1 MANIKAIKFFNN
13 LFPNEQNN
21 LNNNNFVGL
30 EEKIKLEFS
39 LQNVKGTYSIR
50 ANLLDN
56 KLNGYDSEQ
65 KKSQSNN
72 TITFENFFVCDYF
85 FEREQKI
92 KIIIYRKKQT
102 FFVETTLG
110 CIIGSRNSTFSRQYD
125 GKETLVIKAEKMGKN
140 DTCVEFKFT
149 LKENGMDSNYFV
161 KNNKIIYVISNKD
174 KKLYSSESIGNNG
187 QFNNVKIPCFLLE
200 PFYTVSFYNNNKLIS
215 NFNKSMEDIKKNP
228 NCLQMKMPMNNNNL
242 LFLYDNSE
250 VKENFT
256 FLDFLAA
263 GVRIGLSI
271 GIDFTGSNGHPLDEG
286 TLHCLKGKK
295 PSDYERAIR
304 ACGNI
309 VAYYDY
315 DQLFPVFGFGAIINS
330 SPIKEASMCFN
341 LNFEQNPDIYTVEN
355 IVKVYHDCI
364 QKDKLTFAGPTEFA
378 PIINQVISKIRNNL
392 LEYHILM
399 ILTDG
404 VIDDLQA
411 TIDALVEG
419 SFLPLSV
426 IIIGIGNA
434 DFKKMEILDG
444 DDVPLISSTGKKR
457 MRDLVQFVPFSK
469 FENDEN
475 KLSMEVLEEIPRQIV
490 DYYTF
495 NNYNPEKIRY
505 LLSQNIQNLP
515 QNLYQPQN
523 LYPPQNPNQPQNFYP
538 PQNPNQPQN
547 FYPPQNPNQ
556 PQNFYQPQNPNQ
568 PQNLYPPQNPN
579 QPQNLYPP
587 QNPNQPQN
595 FYPPQNPSQPQNPN
609 QPGEK
614 YPQQFDFEKADFN
627 FNNIPT
633 TESILMKPKDNINNI
648 NVPEIHVSIQK
659 TNEQNYNN
667 QPPLDN
673 PFYNN
678 NYSNLRPNENPFS
691 NDNNNNNKNDNN
703 FSIFDN

>member
-13 LFPNEQNN
+13 LFPNEKKI
-21 LNNNNFVGL
+21 LNNNNYENL
-30 EEKIKLEFS
+30 KEKIKLEFF
-39 LQNVKGTYSIR
+39 LQNVKGVYSIR

-72 TITFENFFVCDYF
+72 TIAFENFFVCDYF

-92 KIIIYRKKQT
+92 NVIIYRKNQT

-110 CIIGSRNSTFSRQYD
+110 CIIGSRDSTFSRQYD
-125 GKETLVIKAEKMGKN
+125 GKETLVIKAEKMGMN
-140 DTCVEFKFT
+140 DTCVDFKLS
-149 LKENGMDSNYFV
+149 LKENGMDSNYFG
-161 KNNKIIYVISNKD
+161 KNNKIIFVISNKD
-174 KKLYSSESIGNNG
+174 KKLYSSESISYNG
-187 QFNNVKIPCFLLE
+187 QFNNIQIPCYLLQ
-200 PFYTVSFYNNNKLIS
+200 PFYTVSFFNNNQLIS
-215 NFNKSMEDIKKNP
+215 TFNKTVDDIKRNP
-228 NCLQMKMPMNNNNL
+228 NCLQIKIPIKNNSF

-250 VKENFT
+250 VMENYT
-256 FLDFLAA
+256 FLDFIAA

-295 PSDYERAIR
+295 PSDYERAIK

-355 IVKVYHDCI
+355 IVKAYHDCI
-364 QKDKLTFAGPTEFA
+364 QKEKLTFAGPTEFA

-404 VIDDLQA
+404 VIDDLQE

-426 IIIGIGNA
+426 IIIGIGDA

-457 MRDLVQFVPFSK
+457 MRDLVQFVPFSR

-495 NNYNPEKIRY
+495 NNYNPEKIRQ
-505 LLSQNIQNLP
+505 LLAQDIQNPIQNIYPP
-515 QNLYQPQN
+515 QNYPPQN
-523 LYPPQNPNQPQNFYP
+523 PIQGQNYPPQNPNIPQNYPPQNPIQGQNYPPQNPNQPQNFYP
-538 PQNPNQPQN
+538 PQNPNLPQN
-547 FYPPQNPNQ
+547 YPPQNPIQ
-556 PQNFYQPQNPNQ
+556 PQN
-568 PQNLYPPQNPN
+568 YPPQIHLCGSRPHR
-579 QPQNLYPP
+579 
-587 QNPNQPQN
+587 
-595 FYPPQNPSQPQNPN
+595 
-609 QPGEK
+609 
-614 YPQQFDFEKADFN
+614 
-627 FNNIPT
+627 
-633 TESILMKPKDNINNI
+633 ESL
-648 NVPEIHVSIQK
+648 
-659 TNEQNYNN
+659 
-667 QPPLDN
+667 L
-673 PFYNN
+673 
-678 NYSNLRPNENPFS
+678 
-691 NDNNNNNKNDNN
+691 
-703 FSIFDN
+703 

>member
-1 MANIKAIKFFNN
+1 MAIKAIKYFNN
-13 LFPNEQNN
+13 LIPSQQQN
-21 LNNNNFVGL
+21 LNNNNFENL
-30 EEKIKLEFS
+30 KEEIKLEFF

-50 ANLLDN
+50 ATLLDN
-56 KLNGYDSEQ
+56 KLNRYDSEQ
-65 KKSQSNN
+65 KKSQPNN
-72 TITFENFFVCDYF
+72 TIAFENFFVCDYF

-92 KIIIYRKKQT
+92 KIIIYKKKLT
-102 FFVETTLG
+102 SFVETTLG
-110 CIIGSRNSTFSRQYD
+110 CIIGSRDSTFSKKYE
-125 GKETLVIKAEKMGKN
+125 GNETLVIKAEKMGKN
-140 DTCVEFKFT
+140 DTSVDFKFT

-174 KKLYSSESIGNNG
+174 KKLYSSESIGYNG
-187 QFNNVKIPCFLLE
+187 QFNNVQIPCFLLY
-200 PFYTVSFYNNNKLIS
+200 PFYTVNFYNNNKLIG
-215 NFNKSMEDIKKNP
+215 NFNKSVDDIKRNP
-228 NCLQMKMPMNNNNL
+228 NCIQIKMPVKNNSL

-256 FLDFLAA
+256 FLDYIAA

-271 GIDFTGSNGHPLDEG
+271 GIDFTGSNGHPLDKG
-286 TLHCLKGKK
+286 TLHCLKDKK

-315 DQLFPVFGFGAIINS
+315 DQLFPVYGFGAIINS

-355 IVKVYHDCI
+355 IVKAYHDCI
-364 QKDKLTFAGPTEFA
+364 EKDRLTFAGPTEFA
-378 PIINQVISKIRNNL
+378 PIINQVISRIRNNL

-426 IIIGIGNA
+426 IIIGVGDA

-495 NNYNPEKIRY
+495 NNYNPERIRQ
-505 LLSQNIQNLP
+505 LLAQNIQNP
-515 QNLYQPQN
+515 PQN

-538 PQNPNQPQN
+538 PPNPNQPQN
-547 FYPPQNPNQ
+547 FYP
-556 PQNFYQPQNPNQ
+556 PQNPNQ

-595 FYPPQNPSQPQNPN
+595 LYPQQNINPPQNQN
-609 QPGEK
+609 QPENQ
-614 YPQQFDFEKADFN
+614 YPQEFDFEKADFN
-627 FNNIPT
+627 FNAIPT
-633 TESILMKPKDNINNI
+633 TESIIQPKNNINNI
-648 NVPEIHVSIQK
+648 NVPEIHVSMQK
-659 TNEQNYNN
+659 QNEQNYNN
-667 QPPLDN
+667 QPPLNN

-678 NYSNLRPNENPFS
+678 NYSNNFGGRKDS
-691 NDNNNNNKNDNN
+691 DNFNNN
-703 FSIFDN
+703 FSLFDN